1 MWNDAQEEYVI
12 SWVFDFSLVVG
23 VGRTREPDKSV
34 FAVAWNRARL
44 GVWVDDPEFM
54 KLTASK
60 MTRTLKKCK
69 FALEQMSLDLK
80 MNYSWSSLS
89 SQNSTQSFL
98 QVLNLFLAL
107 LLSSFSGENLAAQDD
122 EGENNL
128 QIAVNRIK
136 GVVTW
141 ANTWI
146 LLHICILTERNHN
159 QHGAGISRFSLCL
172 SVDDTAVTAWCVLL
186 MFVDSLVSEEEN
198 RITKDS
204 LALTSVTSDQFFRV
218 PIAKAESDSEDSDD
232 DDDEDR
238 HSQVNMISCDCL

>member
-1 MWNDAQEEYVI
+1 
-12 SWVFDFSLVVG
+12 
-23 VGRTREPDKSV
+23 
-34 FAVAWNRARL
+34 
-44 GVWVDDPEFM
+44 M
-54 KLTASK
+54 KI
-60 MTRTLKKCK
+60 
-69 FALEQMSLDLK
+69 
-80 MNYSWSSLS
+80 NHSWSSLG

-107 LLSSFSGENLAAQDD
+107 LLSSFSGDNLAAQDD

-136 GVVTW
+136 GVGTW

-159 QHGAGISRFSLCL
+159 QHGAGISKFSLCL

-186 MFVDSLVSEEEN
+186 MFVDFLVSEEEN

-218 PIAKAESDSEDSDD
+218 PIAKAESESEDSDD
-232 DDDEDR
+232 DDDDDDDEEDR
-238 HSQVNMISCDCL
+238 HSQVNMISCYCL